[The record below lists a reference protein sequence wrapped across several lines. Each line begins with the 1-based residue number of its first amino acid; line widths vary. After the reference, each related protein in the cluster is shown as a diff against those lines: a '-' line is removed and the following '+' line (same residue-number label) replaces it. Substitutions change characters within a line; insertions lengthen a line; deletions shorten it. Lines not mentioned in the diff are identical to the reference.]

1 MHTVRYYDEGK
12 QGIGFS
18 ASALQ
23 CNDEGVTGQTQ
34 DVSEVAREGL
44 GVDIDYRDAAYIK
57 YFSIFFS
64 IFPLLNPIIIPRSPR
79 SNSIPLGLDN
89 LWLMKKV
96 TGKFFFAF
104 PYI

>member
-1 MHTVRYYDEGK
+1 MRYQVR
-12 QGIGFS
+12 
-18 ASALQ
+18 L
-23 CNDEGVTGQTQ
+23 
-34 DVSEVAREGL
+34 GL

-57 YFSIFFS
+57 YLSIFFS

-79 SNSIPLGLDN
+79 SNSIPLGVDN